1 MLVLGLDL
9 GTSAVKSVLVQGD
22 KIVAEGLGPLD
33 VSSPKAG
40 WSEQDPEAWIGAA
53 RTAITALGPQAA
65 DVAAIGLSGQMHG
78 AVMLD
83 AGDAPVR
90 PCILWNDSRSAPQCA
105 TLEARVP
112 EIGMRAGVRPLP
124 GFTAPKLMWMKEEEP
139 EAYARIASVMLPK
152 DYLGFWL
159 TGVKASDTSDAAG
172 TLWLDQ
178 RTRGWDAALAEASDT
193 DPDWLP
199 ALHAGTGEV
208 GGLRAGLAAELGL
221 PAGIPVFAGGGDAA
235 TGAISVGA
243 ARPGACFISLGT
255 SGQLLV
261 VDEAYAPNPG
271 EFVHAFA
278 HTLPGL
284 WYRMAAM
291 LNGARPMAWFAGVLG
306 LSVEEMLAEAAQAR
320 PDRVPL
326 FLPYLTGERSPH
338 GDPAVRAGFYGLDDA
353 TGRPEMA
360 RAVVE
365 ALAFMMRDARDSFG
379 ESFAPD
385 GPIPV
390 LGGGAQS
397 DLVLETLASVLAHP
411 VARAEAGR
419 GGPAYGAA
427 RLAQVGAGALAESD
441 LAFTPRLTRVFEPT
455 EAELEPRLARFRELY
470 ARLRGGL

>member
-1 MLVLGLDL
+1 MLVLGIDL
-9 GTSAVKSVLVQGD
+9 GTSAVKAVLVEGEA
-22 KIVAEGLGPLD
+22 IVAEGLGPLS
-33 VSSPKAG
+33 VSSPRPG
-40 WSEQDPEAWIGAA
+40 WSEQSPADWLEAMRRAVA
-53 RTAITALGPQAA
+53 ALGPRRA
-65 DVAAIGLSGQMHG
+65 DVAGISLSGQMHG

-83 AGDAPVR
+83 ARNAPVR
-90 PCILWNDSRSAPQCA
+90 DCILWNDSRAAAHCE
-105 TLEARVP
+105 TLEDRIP
-112 EIGMRAGVRPLP
+112 DIGMRAGVRPLP
-124 GFTAPKLMWMKEEEP
+124 GFTAPKVLWLAEAEP
-139 EAYARIASVMLPK
+139 EAHGRIASVMLPK
-152 DYLGFWL
+152 DYLALWL
-159 TGVKASDTSDAAG
+159 TGEAGSDMSDAAG

-178 RTRGWDAALAEASDT
+178 AARAWDPALAEASAT
-193 DPDWLP
+193 DPAWLP
-199 ALHAGTGEV
+199 PLRDGFAEV
-208 GGLRAGLAAELGL
+208 GKIRTERARELGL
-221 PAGIPVFAGGGDAA
+221 PAGIPLFAGGGDAA
-235 TGAISVGA
+235 TGALSVGA

-261 VDEAYAPNPG
+261 VDAAYAPNPD
-271 EFVHAFA
+271 EFVHAFS

-306 LSVEEMLAEAAQAR
+306 MEVEPMLAEAARA
-320 PDRVPL
+320 DTSRVPL

-338 GDPAVRAGFYGLDDA
+338 GDPAIRAGFYGLEDA

-365 ALAFMMRDARDSFG
+365 AMAFMMRDARDSFG
-379 ESFAPD
+379 AGFAPD

-397 DLVLETLASVLAHP
+397 DFVLGTLASVLGHP

-427 RLAQVGAGALAESD
+427 RLAQVGLGEISQGD
-441 LAFTPRLTRVFEPT
+441 LAFTPKLKKVFEPET
-455 EAELEPRLARFRELY
+455 QGLEPRLAQFRELY